1 MQHRSRH
8 GSHLGNWCLA
18 AAACALILAAQLLD
32 EPDPSQALADDA
44 AHAAQLESL
53 DRRIQRTAEAVCL
66 TEAGPGA
73 QVLWTHQGD
82 LVCRPQSHT
91 VAQGGQP

>member
-1 MQHRSRH
+1 MKA
-8 GSHLGNWCLA
+8 LGNWCLA
-18 AAACALILAAQLLD
+18 AAACALFLAAQLLD
-32 EPDPSQALADDA
+32 EPDLSQALADDA

-66 TEAGPGA
+66 AEAGPGA

>member
-1 MQHRSRH
+1 M
-8 GSHLGNWCLA
+8 
-18 AAACALILAAQLLD
+18 
-32 EPDPSQALADDA
+32 
-44 AHAAQLESL
+44 ESL
-53 DRRIQRTAEAVCL
+53 DRQIQRTAEAVCL
-66 TEAGPGA
+66 AEAGPGA